1 MPSFGQFF
9 GFEEDHR
16 IPEGWLSWQHLTYT
30 SILVIAVILFSVRLG
45 MQYKNRTDREKKK
58 PLRIASI
65 MMIVMEITKIILISV
80 RNGDPWAFRSMLP
93 LFICS
98 IILFTLPIAAFGE
111 GRISGAATSFTLVF
125 GMLCCI
131 AGTYLAANYYQNS
144 PIFSFDPMVSNVTHC
159 IAGFSA
165 VYIGVSG
172 LAKREPGD
180 YWHMSAI
187 LGIFEAMALTV
198 NQLQIESDYESNYM
212 FFTDPS
218 GTPFSLC
225 MDLVGEIQPLYTAF
239 VGALYFGYLF
249 LFLIFWKKR

>member
-30 SILVIAVILFSVRLG
+30 SILVIAVILIGLRLG
-45 MQYKNRTDREKKK
+45 MQYKDRTDREKKK
-58 PLRIASI
+58 PMRIASI
-65 MMIVMEITKIILISV
+65 VMIVAEISKVILISV
-80 RNGDPWAFRSMLP
+80 RSRDPWTFRSMLP
-93 LFICS
+93 LFLCS
-98 IILFTLPIAAFGE
+98 IILFTLPLAAFGK
-111 GRISGAATSFTLVF
+111 GRISSAATSFTLVF

-131 AGTYLAANYYQNS
+131 AGTYLAANYYQSS

-159 IAGFSA
+159 IADFSA
-165 VYIGVSG
+165 VYIGSSG

-180 YWHMSAI
+180 YWLMSAI

-212 FFTDPS
+212 FFTDPG

-239 VGALYFGYLF
+239 VGALYFGYLV
-249 LFLIFWKKR
+249 LFLIIWKKR